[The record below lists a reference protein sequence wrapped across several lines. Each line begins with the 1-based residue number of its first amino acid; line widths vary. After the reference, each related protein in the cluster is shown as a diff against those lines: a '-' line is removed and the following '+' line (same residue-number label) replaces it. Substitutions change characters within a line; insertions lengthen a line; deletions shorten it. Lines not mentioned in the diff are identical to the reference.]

1 MVMNYSILFIPIL
14 FVSEHDAP
22 SIEATALLSGSLL
35 RKRTVIMGFKQSLID
50 NNSIQLHANAANWR
64 DAIKIGTDMLIA
76 SGAIK
81 PAYHDAIIS
90 SVEKLGPYIC
100 IAPNLALP
108 HARPEDGVIRT
119 AFALVTLEKPIVFDG
134 EDEPVDVLI
143 TLAGSSSDEHMEGL
157 MEVTQVLDDENSETG
172 VDLNKLRQCH
182 TADDVYRVIDEAL
195 AKNA

>member
-1 MVMNYSILFIPIL
+1 
-14 FVSEHDAP
+14 
-22 SIEATALLSGSLL
+22 
-35 RKRTVIMGFKQSLID
+35 MGFKQSLID
-50 NNSIQLHANAANWR
+50 NNSIQLHANAAHWR
-64 DAIKIGTDMLIA
+64 DAVKIGTDMLVA

-81 PAYHDAIIS
+81 PTYHDAIIS

-100 IAPNLALP
+100 IAPHLALP

-119 AFALVTLEKPIVFDG
+119 AFALVTLEKPVIFDG

-157 MEVTQVLDDENSETG
+157 MEVTQVLDDEDSETG

-195 AKNA
+195 AKNT